1 MVYEYQPTNPL
12 GAFAQ
17 SYSLSRGIQDDIT
30 ARRKAEIDAQAQ
42 QARQRDLQAAVMELR
57 RNPSPEALAEFGL
70 RFPEMKE
77 GMTSYFSTLEAGKKT
92 TLTNAARDVL
102 IAQRAGGNVQQVFE
116 RYAAAAETGNDAATA
131 KIFRDAAEVAK
142 TDPESAAETAR
153 VLLGFTDPD
162 AYKLMYDN
170 SLYDTATIKELIAE
184 MGPNSYG
191 TPEFQ
196 AALKAKREGDPLIG
210 VPGVGLFRREDVM
223 AAGGQGVVTPS
234 IPEGAIKMLIQNP
247 SLRGDFDKKYGA
259 GAADRVLG
267 GGGSNATG
275 GFRAGS

>member
-17 SYSLSRGIQDDIT
+17 SYQLSRGIQDDMA
-30 ARRKAEIDAQAQ
+30 ARRQAEMDAQAQ
-42 QARQRDLQAAVMELR
+42 QVRQRDMVAAVMELR

-70 RFPEMKE
+70 QFPEMKE
-77 GMTSYFSTLEAGKKT
+77 GMTSYFATLEAGKKA
-92 TLTNAARDVL
+92 TLTGAARDVL

-116 RYAAAAETGNDAATA
+116 RYAAAAENSNDEATA

-170 SLYDTATIKELIAE
+170 SLYDTATIKDLIAE
-184 MGPNSYG
+184 GLEYG

-196 AALKAKREGDPLIG
+196 AALRSKREGDPWVG
-210 VPGVGLFRREDVM
+210 VPGVGLFLRKDLE
-223 AAGGQGVVTPS
+223 AASAGGQVEAFPS
-234 IPEGAIKMLIQNP
+234 IPEGAIKMLVQNP

-259 GAADRVLG
+259 GAAARVLG

-275 GFRAGS
+275 GFR